1 MAKLIDETG
10 KRYGYLTVIQRA
22 ENTKEGRAVWLCKC
36 DCGNEVK
43 VLGKHLRSGNT
54 KSCGCYKKER
64 PGMRADLTGKR
75 FGRLLVLGEPQ
86 VGTRGTIWKCLCD
99 CGTICYKVS
108 ADLVHGNTKSCGC
121 YKAELHSTMND
132 LTGQSFGELTA
143 LFSDTVARDGQR
155 VWHCKCSCG
164 KEIDVRAGALRSGKT
179 KSCGCKTSKGNLAI
193 RLFLEEKNIYFKQ
206 EYSFS
211 DLYNESSN
219 NPLRFDFALFKE
231 NELICLIEYNG
242 RQHYEPIEFFGG
254 IDAFI
259 EQQKR
264 DNLKKEFCKNKNIE
278 LFIIRYDENIEGKME
293 EILSELYS

>member
-22 ENTKEGRAVWLCKC
+22 ENTKDGRAVWLCKC

-278 LFIIRYDENIEGKME
+278 LFIIRYDENIEGRME

>member
-54 KSCGCYKKER
+54 KSCGCYKKEK

-264 DNLKKEFCKNKNIE
+264 DNLKKEFCKNRNIE
-278 LFIIRYDENIEGKME
+278 LFIIRYDENIEGRME